1 MISKSLKTLLNNIC
15 YSRTILYFQGTIA
28 ASEGSTK
35 CEPCV
40 EGKYQSGQGKGKCA
54 SCPVGRI
61 TNAPG
66 MTVCTICEPVSMY
79 SYFPCELQ
87 CVL

>member
-1 MISKSLKTLLNNIC
+1 MISKFLKTLLNNVC

-40 EGKYQSGQGKGKCA
+40 EGKYQSEKGKGMCA

-61 TNAPG
+61 TNTPG
-66 MTVCTICEPVSMY
+66 MTVYTICEPVSYFSMY
-79 SYFPCELQ
+79 SYFP
-87 CVL
+87 